1 MLKWYLNFMSINSI
15 PFLWKF
21 HIKKNKYD
29 KYDNCFWKK
38 MKLTMHKAT
47 PDIKISVQKY
57 QISVDKE
64 WVCFR

>member
-1 MLKWYLNFMSINSI
+1 MINMI
-15 PFLWKF
+15 TVFE
-21 HIKKNKYD
+21 
-29 KYDNCFWKK
+29 KK
-38 MKLTMHKAT
+38 MELAMHKAT